1 MCKKGVYYFWSREE
15 MKDHL
20 LRQCAHY
27 KLPPEVLAIC
37 YDACNSIMW
46 NPTTD
51 YDGCTVVQDRHHLYL
66 PCFIHDYM
74 WVTGMGG
81 KESDELFYKLLKATG
96 MTSRKSKLW
105 YLGVRI
111 GWILGYRRMYIRN
124 RNINPFTENVKK
136 AFNYYGIPYST

>member
-1 MCKKGVYYFWSREE
+1 
-15 MKDHL
+15 
-20 LRQCAHY
+20 
-27 KLPPEVLAIC
+27 
-37 YDACNSIMW
+37 
-46 NPTTD
+46 
-51 YDGCTVVQDRHHLYL
+51 
-66 PCFIHDYM
+66 M